1 MNDPGSGLPRP
12 AVPLTPF
19 YMLRA
24 CHVLDTG
31 ANGKRGPLMALTCQ
45 FVANMSNHMSGHD
58 DDGV

>member
-1 MNDPGSGLPRP
+1 MNVPGSDLPRP

-19 YMLRA
+19 DILRA
-24 CHVLDTG
+24 CPVLDTG
-31 ANGKRGPLMALTCQ
+31 TNGTRGPLMALTCQ